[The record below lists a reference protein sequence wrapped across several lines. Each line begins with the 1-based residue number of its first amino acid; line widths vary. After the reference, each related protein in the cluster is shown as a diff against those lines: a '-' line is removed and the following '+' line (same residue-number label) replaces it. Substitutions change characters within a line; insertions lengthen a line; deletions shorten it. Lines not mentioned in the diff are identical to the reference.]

1 MVTQDKCFE
10 PLKRNERKWTW
21 NTEILLRNPKQLR
34 FQMCTENK
42 ICYIYNLDIRNN
54 KTKGNYFLKKK
65 IFLENFSVSGPFLLV
80 SLQGLKTF
88 VLGDHLPHS
97 EKKLEY
103 KQKSY
108 IFCLFLPNYYLA
120 IASGARNL
128 VASER

>member
-1 MVTQDKCFE
+1 MHLQNLSRLGFI
-10 PLKRNERKWTW
+10 RK
-21 NTEILLRNPKQLR
+21 ISV
-34 FQMCTENK
+34 FQVHF
-42 ICYIYNLDIRNN
+42 RS
-54 KTKGNYFLKKK
+54 FL
-65 IFLENFSVSGPFLLV
+65 FSI
-80 SLQGLKTF
+80 QGLKTF
-88 VLGDHLPHS
+88 VLGDRFPHS

>member
-1 MVTQDKCFE
+1 MSGNGPGTLTFCS
-10 PLKRNERKWTW
+10 
-21 NTEILLRNPKQLR
+21 EILKWLR

-54 KTKGNYFLKKK
+54 KKNGCYFLKKTV
-65 IFLENFSVSGPFLLV
+65 FLKNFSVSGPFPLV

-88 VLGDHLPHS
+88 VLGDNLPHS

-120 IASGARNL
+120 IASGALNL
-128 VASER
+128 VASDRKWQEDSEMV